1 MSTLRNVDGLEY
13 EEWDGRDDP
22 RQRFAL
28 YRLCECET
36 CGGNGRLRNWAD
48 HSEKRRCYGCNG
60 EGRTLDL
67 VATTESPE
75 AAGRALV
82 ELGREGE
89 WAECPVGLLDRM
101 GEVGQKWIF
110 RPWLPSP
117 RNVSD
122 AGRVLGTA
130 RKQ

>member
-1 MSTLRNVDGLEY
+1 M
-13 EEWDGRDDP
+13 
-22 RQRFAL
+22 
-28 YRLCECET
+28 
-36 CGGNGRLRNWAD
+36 
-48 HSEKRRCYGCNG
+48 RCPDCNG

-89 WAECPVGLLDRM
+89 WSECPVGLLDRM

-117 RNVSD
+117 KNVSE
-122 AGRVLGTA
+122 AGRVLGAAGA
-130 RKQ
+130 RELKRTGIKRKGRSRGSIK